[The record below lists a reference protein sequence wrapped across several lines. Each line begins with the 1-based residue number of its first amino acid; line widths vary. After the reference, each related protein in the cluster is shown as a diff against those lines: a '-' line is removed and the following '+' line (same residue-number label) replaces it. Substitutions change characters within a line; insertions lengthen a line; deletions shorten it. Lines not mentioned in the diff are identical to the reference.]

1 MSRDMS
7 RDKRNNGVK
16 IQQGIIHL
24 LSVISDG
31 YYKPA
36 ARVSDGKNTP
46 TITTAQLMLKFENNK

>member
-7 RDKRNNGVK
+7 RDKRNNGEK
-16 IQQGIIHL
+16 IQQGVIHL

-36 ARVSDGKNTP
+36 AGRDFRWLKYTYHNL
-46 TITTAQLMLKFENNK
+46 ITTAQLMQK